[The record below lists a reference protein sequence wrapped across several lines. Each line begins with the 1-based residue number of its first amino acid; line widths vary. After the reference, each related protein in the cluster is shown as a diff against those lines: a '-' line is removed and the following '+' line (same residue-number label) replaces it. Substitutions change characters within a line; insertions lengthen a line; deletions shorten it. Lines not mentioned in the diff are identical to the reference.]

1 MLVSARRYAQLHR
14 VHPNTVYRWIRRG
27 LLPVVTVS
35 HPRQHRYFVDRA
47 AKPPRLY
54 PGPAPYAL
62 TGLTLSTVRLRRTVK
77 KYCHNNLQKSREK

>member
-1 MLVSARRYAQLHR
+1 MLVSARKYAQQIH

-62 TGLTLSTVRLRRTVK
+62 TGLTLSTVRLRRTVRE
-77 KYCHNNLQKSREK
+77 YCHHNLNFPEKK